1 MNVLGR
7 PAGLTALVAILLSG
21 PAAPPLW
28 AQSAADKG
36 RVEQEIGATQESIES
51 ASAEERR
58 LLDLLE
64 ESASR
69 RNELDTKLS
78 AVDREIGVVQRQLET
93 ASSRLTAL
101 ETEQRLI
108 GARLQS
114 SVTALSTAKEQL
126 SRQALAAYTGAPEA
140 ANYAAMLL
148 GSATVGD
155 LASRRSY
162 LRTVVG
168 SQSETISLTE
178 RLRDQVGDLG
188 RQVERSR
195 NEAQAQRDVVA
206 GQRAALQARRDG
218 QAAVRAQIQRETSQA
233 ESLRTQVVARK
244 EEFET
249 QLESLQRQSVAIT
262 DSLRRRA
269 AESAAGPPPV
279 TAGGGGATAVPSRAP
294 GRLLLPVPG
303 APITSP
309 FGPRVHPVYGTVRM
323 HTGIDYGADS
333 GTSIR
338 AAAEG
343 VVITSGWLGD
353 YGIATLIDHGGGI
366 VTVYAHQSGT
376 VVSGGQRVAAG
387 SAIGR
392 VGSTGASTGPHL
404 HFEVRVNGDPVSPA
418 SYL

>member
-1 MNVLGR
+1 MAALGR
-7 PAGLTALVAILLSG
+7 
-21 PAAPPLW
+21 
-28 AQSAADKG
+28 
-36 RVEQEIGATQESIES
+36 
-51 ASAEERR
+51 
-58 LLDLLE
+58 
-64 ESASR
+64 
-69 RNELDTKLS
+69 
-78 AVDREIGVVQRQLET
+78 
-93 ASSRLTAL
+93 
-101 ETEQRLI
+101 
-108 GARLQS
+108 
-114 SVTALSTAKEQL
+114 AKEQL
-126 SRQALAAYTGAPEA
+126 SRQALAAYTGASEA
-140 ANYAAMLL
+140 ASYAAMLL

-162 LRTVVG
+162 LRAVVG
-168 SQSETISLTE
+168 SQSETISLAE
-178 RLRDQVGDLG
+178 ALRDQVDDLG

-206 GQRAALQARRDG
+206 GQRAALQSGRDREV
-218 QAAVRAQIQRETSQA
+218 AVHAQVQEEISQT

-269 AESAAGPPPV
+269 AESVPGPPPV
-279 TAGGGGATAVPSRAP
+279 AGGGGGGAAATPSRAP

-303 APITSP
+303 APVTSP
-309 FGPRVHPVYGTVRM
+309 FGPRVHPVYGTVRI
-323 HTGIDYGADS
+323 HTGIDYGANT

-376 VVSGGQRVAAG
+376 AVSGGQRVAAG
-387 SAIGR
+387 STIGR

-418 SYL
+418 PYL